1 MPRLCCRALM
11 LNGSRRRA
19 FSRSAKHVL
28 ILLFAALLSPLGF
41 ASDSPLAAFS
51 ERKWQMQD
59 GLPEQV
65 VQAFAQTADRY
76 LWIGTTGG
84 LLASASS
91 SLTAITPLLFTRTMS
106 SAF

>member
-1 MPRLCCRALM
+1 MPRPCCRALM
-11 LNGSRRRA
+11 LNGSRRGA
-19 FSRSAKHVL
+19 FSSSAKCAW
-28 ILLFAALLSPLGF
+28 ISLFALLSPLAF

-65 VQAFAQTADRY
+65 VQAFAQTVDRY

-84 LLASASS
+84 LLRFDGERFV
-91 SLTAITPLLFTRTMS
+91 LFDRDN
-106 SAF
+106 